1 MSSCPAHT
9 PAQRLARPPAA
20 ALKAV
25 AGLDLPA
32 RLAAL
37 SLPLIFLILWSSGY
51 VAGRLGLAHT
61 GPLTLLSL
69 RFALA
74 AVVLALIALASA
86 APWPRGWRAWGHLA
100 VVGLL
105 MQVLHF
111 AGIYLGL
118 HWGLSAGVAGLLIGL
133 MPLATALGAQLW
145 LGEHLGRRQGLALL
159 AGLAGVGL
167 VMLGKPLQGAGGW
180 APYMAGLLGL
190 AGLVAGTLYQ
200 KRFCSQMDLRSG
212 SAVQLGVSAAA
223 VAALAG
229 PLEGF
234 ALQVHPELLFSVLW
248 LGLVNA
254 IGAFSLMFLMIRRGQ
269 ASAVAR
275 LFFLVP
281 GVSALMGFV
290 LLGERLPGL
299 ALAGFVLSALAVA
312 VGSAAGRR

>member
-9 PAQRLARPPAA
+9 PAQRLARPPAV
-20 ALKAV
+20 ALKAA

-74 AVVLALIALASA
+74 AAVLTLIALASG
-86 APWPRGWRAWGHLA
+86 APWPRSWRAWGHLA

-180 APYMAGLLGL
+180 APYAAGLLGL

-212 SAVQLGVSAAA
+212 SAVQLGVSAVA

-234 ALQVHPELLFSVLW
+234 ALHGHPELLFSVLW

>member
-9 PAQRLARPPAA
+9 PAQRLARPQAV
-20 ALKAV
+20 ALKAA

-74 AVVLALIALASA
+74 AAVLTLIALASG

-180 APYMAGLLGL
+180 TPYAAGLLGL

-234 ALQVHPELLFSVLW
+234 ALHWHPELLFSVLW